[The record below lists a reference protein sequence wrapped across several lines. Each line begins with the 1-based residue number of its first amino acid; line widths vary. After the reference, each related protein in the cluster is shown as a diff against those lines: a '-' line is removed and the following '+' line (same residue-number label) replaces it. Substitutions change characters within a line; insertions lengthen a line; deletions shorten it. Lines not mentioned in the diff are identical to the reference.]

1 MKPKKQKKPRWKS
14 QRAHRD
20 AEGQGCPCC
29 GEKHD
34 LCYDSIEIEGGGAY
48 QGAHCYKCGAS
59 WGDCYDL
66 TGYVKTGEP
75 E

>member
-1 MKPKKQKKPRWKS
+1 MKDKKKPRKWIS
-14 QRAHRD
+14 QKAHREN
-20 AEGQGCPCC
+20 EGRGCPCC
-29 GEKHD
+29 GEKGA

-59 WGDCYDL
+59 WGDCYAL
-66 TGYVKTGEP
+66 TGYVKIGEP